1 MRQRS
6 KDNVERVMSAR
17 VPNWKQRMN
26 QRLGQGGK

>member
-6 KDNVERVMSAR
+6 KDNLERVMTAR

-26 QRLGQGGK
+26 QRQGVK